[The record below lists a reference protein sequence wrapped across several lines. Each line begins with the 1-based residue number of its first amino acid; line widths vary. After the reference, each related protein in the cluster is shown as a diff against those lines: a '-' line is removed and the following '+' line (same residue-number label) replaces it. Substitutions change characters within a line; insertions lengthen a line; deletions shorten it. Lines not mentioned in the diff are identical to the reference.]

1 MKKALI
7 NPNQNAYHIVSWT
20 LDNNKNYIPVSEMY
34 ENGFYVCEVCDS
46 EFPVCEP
53 IYWVDCDDNIIAYEY
68 YLDTTD
74 NLIKIIENAP
84 KPQLEQPVSE
94 GTQTL

>member
-20 LDNNKNYIPVSEMY
+20 LEKDGKYTPVRQMY
-34 ENGFYVCEVCDS
+34 ENGFYVCEVCDN

-53 IYWVDCDDNIIAYEY
+53 IFWTDCDDDIVAYEY
-68 YLDTTD
+68 YFDSTD
-74 NLIKIIENAP
+74 SLIKIIEDAP
-84 KPQLEQPVSE
+84 IPVLEQPVSS